1 MESEAPVDEVDALA
15 ARIEEIDEL
24 GEGNDEF
31 GLGAVLKKL
40 IRNADVEGVRAHL
53 ELLDYHDEA
62 VHTYHL
68 AMAARLPYRVHYGD
82 AALCR
87 RSREVLLRLVV
98 ACSEQTLGQCIVH
111 TDDWNPEHSLGRRGP
126 DWPPLDFSFGWG
138 DMPSTVTVLHQFAW
152 DGDVDALAMVLAL
165 PQCTTRLVNVTAGT
179 RVNHDG
185 STPLERVRGGL
196 RELTDE
202 MGPGTTPL
210 HVACFA
216 GRTSV
221 VQLLLRDGR
230 ADPNSLNDIG
240 NTPLITTCSAALVYN
255 EKFDHG
261 VAECVRALTRDPRTN
276 VDIWY
281 TKTGGE
287 YNGANVHCHILNR
300 LAKYGALEMAYHV
313 LAALPKLDPH
323 SVKVRDPLMHSI
335 VGLDAM
341 SPIEQCLLAV
351 PMSIRT
357 DTLHPMLCFLIEVSN
372 AGGFR
377 NWRAEKARDMMVIRA
392 LVARARGRGEFR
404 ATASLAHGLFNLRD
418 DAIFLHVLGF
428 CWFLNP
434 GARAPCAHDYELTRL
449 RKEGKTPNEAA
460 AIIREMDSRYKPG
473 TYTVDAPTEIFQ
485 VANYALL
492 GENSGACMR
501 SDSESLCLS

>member
-1 MESEAPVDEVDALA
+1 MDSDAPVDEVDALA
-15 ARIEEIDEL
+15 TRIEEIDEL

-31 GLGAVLKKL
+31 GLGAVLMKL

-68 AMAARLPYRVHYGD
+68 AMAARLPHRVHYGD

-87 RSREVLLRLVV
+87 RSREVLLRLIV
-98 ACSEQTLGQCIVH
+98 ACSEQTLGQCIAH
-111 TDDWNPEHSLGRRGP
+111 TNEWNPEKSLGRRGP

-138 DMPSTVTVLHQFAW
+138 DLPSTVTVLHQFAW

-165 PQCTTRLVNVTAGT
+165 PHCTTRLVNVTAGT

-185 STPLERVRGGL
+185 STPLERIRGGL

-202 MGPGTTPL
+202 MGPGSTPL

-230 ADPNSLNDIG
+230 ADPNCLNDIG

-323 SVKVRDPLMHSI
+323 SVKLRDPLTHSM
-335 VGLDAM
+335 VGLDAK
-341 SPIEQCLLAV
+341 SPIEQCLLAP

-372 AGGFR
+372 AGGFKK
-377 NWRAEKARDMMVIRA
+377 WRAEKAREMMVTRA
-392 LVARARGRGEFR
+392 LVARARSRGEFCS
-404 ATASLAHGLFNLRD
+404 TASLAHGLFNLRD

-428 CWFLNP
+428 CWYLNP
-434 GARAPCAHDYELTRL
+434 GARVPCAHDYVLTRL

-460 AIIREMDSRYKPG
+460 EIIKKMESQYKPG
-473 TYTVDAPTEIFQ
+473 TFTVDAPTEIFQ
-485 VANYALL
+485 VANYALID
-492 GENSGACMR
+492 ENPGA
-501 SDSESLCLS
+501 

>member
-1 MESEAPVDEVDALA
+1 MEADAPVDEVDALA
-15 ARIEEIDEL
+15 TRIEEIDEP

-40 IRNADVEGVRAHL
+40 IRNADVEGVQAHL

-68 AMAARLPYRVHYGD
+68 AMAARLPHRVHYGD
-82 AALCR
+82 AAVHE

-111 TDDWNPEHSLGRRGP
+111 TDDWNPEQALGRRGP
-126 DWPPLDFSFGWG
+126 EWPRLNFNSRWEAIPD
-138 DMPSTVTVLHQFAW
+138 TVTLLHQFAW
-152 DGDVDALAMVLAL
+152 DGDVDAVAMILAL
-165 PQCTTRLVNVTAGT
+165 PQCSARLVNVTAGT

-202 MGPGTTPL
+202 MGPGATPL
-210 HVACFA
+210 HIACVA

-230 ADPNSLNDIG
+230 ADPNYPDHGG
-240 NTPLITTCSAALVYN
+240 NVPLITATAASVLFHR
-255 EKFDHG
+255 KWDHH
-261 VAECVRALTRDPRTN
+261 VAECVRKLTRDPRVK

-281 TKTGGE
+281 TKTGNE
-287 YNGANVHCHILNR
+287 YAGASVRCHILSR

-323 SVKVRDPLMHSI
+323 SVKIRDPLNPRL
-335 VGLDAM
+335 GLDAL
-341 SPIEQCLLAV
+341 SPIEQCLCG
-351 PMSIRT
+351 SSKGIRV
-357 DTLHPMLCFLIEVSN
+357 DTHHPMLCFLIEVSN
-372 AGGFR
+372 AGGFKK
-377 NWRAEKARDMMVIRA
+377 WRAQKTLDLMVLRA
-392 LVARARGRGEFR
+392 LVTRARKRRRVR
-404 ATASLAHGLFNLRD
+404 AAASMTTVVHRLFNMRD
-418 DAIFLHVLGF
+418 DAVFLRVLEF

-449 RKEGKTPNEAA
+449 LKEGKTNDEAA
-460 AIIREMDSRYKPG
+460 DIISKMGGKYQRG
-473 TYTVDAPTEIFQ
+473 TYTVDPGPPTESFISSP
-485 VANYALL
+485 A
-492 GENSGACMR
+492 
-501 SDSESLCLS
+501 D